1 MLCPIMKQCRP
12 CSEVGLVLEII
23 IHGLDTGVIGFE
35 SGVGLENASA
45 TLVQSVNGADILK

>member
-1 MLCPIMKQCRP
+1 VLD
-12 CSEVGLVLEII
+12 VLVRGEEGGELG
-23 IHGLDTGVIGFE
+23 HGLDTGVIGFE